1 MKNKFIRNMN
11 FYNKKS
17 LFLLLGIIRFRD
29 IQQWFHKN
37 VSLVY
42 FDDHSEAYLSHTN
55 KQIVSLVNINLEC
68 VK

>member
-37 VSLVY
+37 VSYVN
-42 FDDHSEAYLSHTN
+42 FDDHSEAYLSHKDKKIVTLTN
-55 KQIVSLVNINLEC
+55 VNLEC